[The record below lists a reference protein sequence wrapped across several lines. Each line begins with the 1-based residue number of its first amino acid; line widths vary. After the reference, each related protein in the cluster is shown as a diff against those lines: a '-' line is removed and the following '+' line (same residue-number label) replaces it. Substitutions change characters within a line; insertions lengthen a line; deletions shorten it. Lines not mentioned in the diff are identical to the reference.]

1 MGLKTNCPICLENIQ
16 SLNPNETV
24 PIYHNLHPVKY
35 SHTLQ
40 HLVLHTFK
48 DWPEHTHLCRVF
60 MYLYLYIN
68 TLLYLI
74 RETTP
79 PVHDKHHSCSR
90 YKMRRAAPAAYLLM
104 QTEKFHHV
112 KVKSPHC
119 VFGDTSWECNEAN
132 ICKIFFTFSVKR
144 IFSTVQEVFYWLC
157 SASLVFCLSHHSWQL
172 SSLISPSLS
181 FQSNFEIS
189 GL

>member
-1 MGLKTNCPICLENIQ
+1 M
-16 SLNPNETV
+16 
-24 PIYHNLHPVKY
+24 
-35 SHTLQ
+35 
-40 HLVLHTFK
+40 
-48 DWPEHTHLCRVF
+48 R
-60 MYLYLYIN
+60 LYLSITIFILWSTLIPYNIWCFIPLRTAQSQCIVLCIYVSISIY

-104 QTEKFHHV
+104 QTEKSHHV